1 MRHHVVRVLGGC
13 VTATLAV
20 SVGLAVASG
29 FRRAWAAVGW
39 YGETLPAGVRKGP
52 VAGEYLHAKDRAV
65 MVYVPAGAFLRGT
78 SAARAQALAAQFG
91 DYFAVETPQRSIDL
105 SAYYMDKFEVTNHQ
119 YAQFLAALAT
129 DRPRDA
135 HPQAPSHK
143 DPIPT
148 YWHDRRLN
156 GATQPVTGVDWY
168 DAYAY
173 CRWAGR
179 RLPTEAQWEKAAR
192 GPSGQEYPW
201 GNTWTAA
208 YSTNA
213 ESTFG
218 QPILS
223 HQQWI
228 YLLGPLR
235 LEALQRL
242 TQPVGSFPDGV
253 SPYGVH
259 DMGGN
264 LWEWCQDSY
273 QQDYYQYAPSRNP
286 PGPPSSPYKVLRG
299 GCWSSH
305 RGMIRAAYRNYDL
318 ATDRHLEVGFRCIR

>member
-1 MRHHVVRVLGGC
+1 MRHHVVRVLRAG
-13 VTATLAV
+13 VAVTLAV

-29 FRRAWAAVGW
+29 LRQGWAAVGW
-39 YGETLPAGVRKGP
+39 YGETLPAGVRQGT
-52 VAGEYLHAKDRAV
+52 VAGEYLHEKDQAV
-65 MVYVPAGAFLRGT
+65 MVYVPAGVFLRGT
-78 SAARAQALAAQFG
+78 STAWAQALAAQFG
-91 DYFAVETPQRSIDL
+91 DYFAVETPQRSIYL
-105 SAYYMDKFEVTNHQ
+105 SAYYIDKFEITNQQ

-129 DRPRDA
+129 AGRRYT
-135 HPQAPSHK
+135 HPQVLPHK
-143 DPIPT
+143 DPTPT

-156 GATQPVTGVDWY
+156 TATQPVTGVDWY

-201 GNTWTAA
+201 GNAWTAA
-208 YSTNA
+208 YSNNA

-218 QPILS
+218 QPIVS
-223 HQQWI
+223 HQHWI
-228 YLLGPLR
+228 QLLGSLR
-235 LEALQRL
+235 LQALQRL
-242 TQPVGSFPDGV
+242 ITPVGSFPDGV

-273 QQDYYQYAPSRNP
+273 QKDYYHYAPSRNP
-286 PGPPSSPYKVLRG
+286 PGPPASLYKVLRG

-305 RGMIRAAYRNYDL
+305 RGKLRAAYRNYDL
-318 ATDRHLEVGFRCIR
+318 ATDRHLEVGFRCVR